1 MEAHFATMFEDVRH
15 EKLLIFFL
23 SLPDPDKLKQ
33 SKITDHEITVIK
45 NFALEKI
52 HRGRI
57 LKEKV
62 ALPVIEY
69 NFLFNLKWHIRF

>member
-15 EKLLIFFL
+15 EQLLILLL

-45 NFALEKI
+45 NFALEKYTVE
-52 HRGRI
+52 GYWKKK
-57 LKEKV
+57 L
-62 ALPVIEY
+62 LY
-69 NFLFNLKWHIRF
+69 L